1 MKTRLLS
8 VLAGAALVTLAP
20 VARAQ
25 DEAEPEVALT
35 PQALSDALSCRSR
48 EALEAFAGPLFLEG
62 KPPAWMHELGED
74 AGADKATEGM
84 IGLYG
89 YRLSQPARLFEEP
102 VDRVYFLQ
110 NWVVTLWPRQKVEAF
125 IAAHKLERAPIKG
138 TEQYYR
144 FVDPDSGPMIGVFE
158 PTGNATAAMLA
169 KAFGERYR
177 PPRRATT
184 CLSGATI
191 PLPRKPNFLMRP
203 ASPTPLRRIPP
214 RAWARL
220 SNRIAHNDRHGPD
233 N

>member
-8 VLAGAALVTLAP
+8 ILAGAALVTFAP

-25 DEAEPEVALT
+25 DAAEPEVALT
-35 PQALSDALSCRSR
+35 PKALSDALSCRSR

-62 KPPAWMHELGED
+62 KPPAWMHELGDD
-74 AGADKATEGM
+74 AEADKATEGM

-89 YRLSQPARLFEEP
+89 YRLSQPARLFEEA

-125 IAAHKLERAPIKG
+125 IAAHKLQRAPIKG
-138 TEQYYR
+138 TEQYYH

-169 KAFGERYR
+169 KAFGGEVPPAPPSEHLFVGCNYTVASQADFLDAARQSDAIAAHAAKSIGEAVKPHR
-177 PPRRATT
+177 PR
-184 CLSGATI
+184 
-191 PLPRKPNFLMRP
+191 
-203 ASPTPLRRIPP
+203 
-214 RAWARL
+214 
-220 SNRIAHNDRHGPD
+220 
-233 N
+233 

>member
-1 MKTRLLS
+1 MKKRLLS
-8 VLAGAALVTLAP
+8 VLAGVALVTLAP

-25 DEAEPEVALT
+25 DEAEAGVALT
-35 PQALSDALSCRSR
+35 PKALSDALSCRSR

-62 KPPAWMHELGED
+62 KPPAWMHELGDD
-74 AGADKATEGM
+74 AGGNKATEGM

-89 YRLSQPARLFEEP
+89 YRLSHPARLFEEP

-125 IAAHKLERAPIKG
+125 IAAHKLQRAPIKG

-169 KAFGERYR
+169 KAFGGEAAPAPPSDQLFVGCNYTVASQAEFLGAARQSDAIAADSAKSLGEAVKPHR
-177 PPRRATT
+177 P
-184 CLSGATI
+184 
-191 PLPRKPNFLMRP
+191 
-203 ASPTPLRRIPP
+203 
-214 RAWARL
+214 
-220 SNRIAHNDRHGPD
+220 H
-233 N
+233 